1 MPVNGIPDSTPRRQ
15 EDRDNRKYHCR
26 LCAWYADRI
35 RRAGSPAPAYGTH
48 GRGRPVHPE
57 RDRAGRCNPDSGE
70 RLEIVIHTL
79 EAGGSILPV
88 ELQVYDTDGQQGILI
103 PHSLEYDAA
112 REIAAN
118 MGSSMNSSINISTDA
133 GAQIASDVGKGV
145 LQGVS
150 QYITKRMRTVK
161 VTLKAGHR
169 VLLHSPEQ

>member
-1 MPVNGIPDSTPRRQ
+1 MVRRPYPTGRLSGSGLRNPWPWQ
-15 EDRDNRKYHCR
+15 TGSSRKTV
-26 LCAWYADRI
+26 LVGATRI
-35 RRAGSPAPAYGTH
+35 Q
-48 GRGRPVHPE
+48 
-57 RDRAGRCNPDSGE
+57 GE

-88 ELQVYDTDGQQGILI
+88 ELEVYDTDGQQGILI

-145 LQGVS
+145 LQGIS

>member
-1 MPVNGIPDSTPRRQ
+1 MTTGNTIAACVHGTQTVSDGQALRLRLTEPMPWQT
-15 EDRDNRKYHCR
+15 
-26 LCAWYADRI
+26 
-35 RRAGSPAPAYGTH
+35 GSS
-48 GRGRPVHPE
+48 E
-57 RDRAGRCNPDSGE
+57 RDRAGRCNPDPGGTAGNRHSY
-70 RLEIVIHTL
+70 L

-88 ELQVYDTDGQQGILI
+88 ELEVYDTDGQQGILI

>member
-1 MPVNGIPDSTPRRQ
+1 M
-15 EDRDNRKYHCR
+15 E
-26 LCAWYADRI
+26 
-35 RRAGSPAPAYGTH
+35 
-48 GRGRPVHPE
+48 
-57 RDRAGRCNPDSGE
+57 
-70 RLEIVIHTL
+70 LE
-79 EAGGSILPV
+79 
-88 ELQVYDTDGQQGILI
+88 VYDTDGQQGILI

-112 REIAAN
+112 REIAVN